1 MRTRSLVMRR
11 SLILMGRRRGSR
23 VGALGSPAVPQPRGT
38 DSVRAVC
45 GRDDRASPLPGIRG
59 PSAVRGRGRPVHEVR
74 RGRAAHYLGGNDCPV
89 DGLAMPRCRLLRPV
103 GEAVRAYL
111 PRHYHP
117 VPSNMLE
124 GAHVLVIDDT
134 WVSGASAEST
144 ATSLKWEGASRVT
157 ALTSVM
163 WW

>member
-1 MRTRSLVMRR
+1 MHRPCLEFGVHPLSVAAAVPSTKYGAGAPLITLVET
-11 SLILMGRRRGSR
+11 IAQLMGLPRLD
-23 VGALGSPAVPQPRGT
+23 VGYSG
-38 DSVRAVC
+38 
-45 GRDDRASPLPGIRG
+45 
-59 PSAVRGRGRPVHEVR
+59 
-74 RGRAAHYLGGNDCPV
+74 
-89 DGLAMPRCRLLRPV
+89 PV
-103 GEAVRAYL
+103 GEAARAYL

-134 WVSGASAEST
+134 WVSGARAEST